1 MLQPK
6 PNQSQTKRQAQT
18 QITQPYPSQLH
29 SPIPNNY
36 TALSLTKVIEGE

>member
-18 QITQPYPSQLH
+18 QITY

-36 TALSLTKVIEGE
+36 TALSQIKLIEGE